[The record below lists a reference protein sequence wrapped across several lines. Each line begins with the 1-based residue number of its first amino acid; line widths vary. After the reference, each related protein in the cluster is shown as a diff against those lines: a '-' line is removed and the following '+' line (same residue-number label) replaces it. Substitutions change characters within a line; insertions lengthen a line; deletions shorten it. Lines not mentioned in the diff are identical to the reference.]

1 MRVLFLRYH
10 ARWSR
15 VSLAMTMPKK
25 PSNDRGVYVEAITPP
40 DEHWYKIVLSN
51 GKVGT
56 VHLPDELVDSTV
68 LDEYLRCLLDT
79 IDPPYGRRL
88 KLV

>member
-1 MRVLFLRYH
+1 MRVLVLRCH

-15 VSLAMTMPKK
+15 VSQAMMMPKSPPK
-25 PSNDRGVYVEAITPP
+25 DRGVYVEEIAPP
-40 DEHWYKIVLSN
+40 GEHWYKFVLSN
-51 GKVGT
+51 GKIGT
-56 VHLPDELVDSTV
+56 VHLPDELVDSSV

-79 IDPPYGRRL
+79 IDPPHFRRL

>member
-1 MRVLFLRYH
+1 MRELLLRYH

-15 VSLAMTMPKK
+15 VSPAMTMQKG
-25 PSNDRGVYVEAITPP
+25 PSNDRGVYVEEITPP
-40 DEHWYKIVLSN
+40 GELWYKVVLAN
-51 GKVGT
+51 GKIGI
-56 VHLPDELVDSTV
+56 VHLPDEFVDASV

>member
-1 MRVLFLRYH
+1 MP
-10 ARWSR
+10 
-15 VSLAMTMPKK
+15 MPKR
-25 PSNDRGVYVEAITPP
+25 PSNDRGVYVEEITPP

>member
-1 MRVLFLRYH
+1 MP
-10 ARWSR
+10 
-15 VSLAMTMPKK
+15 MPKR
-25 PSNDRGVYVEAITPP
+25 PSNDRGVYVEEITPP
-40 DEHWYKIVLSN
+40 DEQWYKIVLSS

-56 VHLPDELVDSTV
+56 VHLPNELVDATV

-79 IDPPYGRRL
+79 IDPPHTRRL

>member
-15 VSLAMTMPKK
+15 VSPAMTMQKS
-25 PSNDRGVYVEAITPP
+25 PSKDRGVYVEEIAPTG
-40 DEHWYKIVLSN
+40 EHWYKFILSS
-51 GKVGT
+51 GKIGI
-56 VHLPDELVDSTV
+56 VHLPDELVDSSV

-79 IDPPYGRRL
+79 IDPPHGRRL